1 MKLFYKI
8 LADIQNGENL
18 DVYVTIFLAIVIATL
33 DILDLTS
40 DDFIGPLILATLAV
54 LAFSSLYTRQQN
66 EEIINKLDLPY
77 GNLFLDKWP
86 DHFQTNLKLSQSAL
100 IVGVSLT
107 RTIDNYYKVFEEKI
121 KQGDQIKIL
130 LVRPGGV
137 SVKLAASQM
146 SAPNHERHI
155 NQRIQES
162 LQILCNLH
170 QYNNPKF
177 EIRVIDRNLSY
188 YGTLLNHDTTNTG
201 TIYMQLY
208 SYKPIDPGFPKHV
221 FYQGDGA
228 PYAHFSQEIMSL
240 WEDATP
246 CTCAESL
253 EFGTYDI
260 NFEA

>member
-8 LADIQNGENL
+8 IEDLRSGENL
-18 DVYVTIFLAIVIATL
+18 DVYITIFLAMVIATL

-40 DDFIGPLILATLAV
+40 DDFIAPLILATLAV

-86 DHFQTNLKLSQSAL
+86 DDFQSNVKLSQSVL

-107 RTIDNYYKVFEEKI
+107 RTLDSYYKIFEEKI

-130 LVRPGGV
+130 LVRPGSV

-146 SAPNHERHI
+146 SAPNHERYV

-162 LQILCNLH
+162 LQILCHLYKYEN
-170 QYNNPKF
+170 QKF

-188 YGTLLNHDTTNTG
+188 YATLLNHDTTNTG
-201 TIYMQLY
+201 MIYMQLY

-221 FYQGDGA
+221 FYQDDGA
-228 PYAHFSQEIMSL
+228 PYAHFSQEIMAL
-240 WEDATP
+240 WNDGTE
-246 CTCAESL
+246 CTCDENKTEL
-253 EFGTYDI
+253 GTY
-260 NFEA
+260 NLHF

>member
-8 LADIQNGENL
+8 LEDIRNGENL

-40 DDFIGPLILATLAV
+40 DDFIAPLILATLAV

-86 DHFQTNLKLSQSAL
+86 DHFQSNLKLAQSVL
-100 IVGVSLT
+100 IVGVSLN
-107 RTIDNYYKVFEEKI
+107 RTIDTYYKIFEEKI

-162 LQILCNLH
+162 LQILCNL
-170 QYNNPKF
+170 YKYESSKF

-188 YGTLLNHDTTNTG
+188 YATLLNHDTTNTG
-201 TIYMQLY
+201 MIYMQLY

-221 FYQGDGA
+221 FYQDDGA
-228 PYAHFSQEIMSL
+228 PYAHFSQEIMGL
-240 WEDATP
+240 WNDGTP
-246 CTCAESL
+246 CTCHESEL
-253 EFGTYDI
+253 ELGTYDL
-260 NFEA
+260 NFS